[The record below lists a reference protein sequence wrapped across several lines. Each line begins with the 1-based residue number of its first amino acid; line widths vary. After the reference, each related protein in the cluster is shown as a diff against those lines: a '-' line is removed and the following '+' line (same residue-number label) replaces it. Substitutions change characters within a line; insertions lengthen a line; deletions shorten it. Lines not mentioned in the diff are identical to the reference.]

1 MLTQT
6 IVEVAVSVSWLSS
19 LVIGLSHAMAMIEDF
34 TRFTDAQMTVQGC
47 VGHQSD
53 VAEIDY
59 ELDFDIALSIH
70 KYFL

>member
-1 MLTQT
+1 
-6 IVEVAVSVSWLSS
+6 
-19 LVIGLSHAMAMIEDF
+19 MAMIEDF